1 MGNSLIYILTS
12 EAMPRF
18 IKIGAT
24 TRDVN
29 SRIRELN
36 AQSGSP
42 GDYQAYAVYET
53 NNPSLVDT
61 VLHSALD
68 TLLPDARY
76 SPKKELYE
84 IAPEKVYA
92 LLEAMSIIDGRH
104 DKLYKGPPAQ
114 IISRS
119 VVQPSEQPLQPHT
132 VKTPNTTFAMLGIP
146 CGETLYFKHRT
157 IGNVYS
163 YVVADQ
169 VNQVTYNGQNY
180 SLNDLLHMILAL
192 EGQDTTSSGN
202 RKSINA
208 WEKFTYNGVVLTVLR
223 KRISIAR

>member
-12 EAMPRF
+12 AAMPRF

-36 AQSGSP
+36 AQTGSP

-68 TLLPDARY
+68 ILLPDARY
-76 SPKKELYE
+76 LPNKELYE

-92 LLEAMSIIDGRH
+92 LLEAMSIIDGRR
-104 DKLYKGPPAQ
+104 DKLYKGPLRPAMPHTAVH
-114 IISRS
+114 SS
-119 VVQPSEQPLQPHT
+119 STPQPHT
-132 VKTPNTTFAMLGIP
+132 GSTPKTTFAMLGIP
-146 CGETLYFKHRT
+146 CGATLYLKYRT
-157 IGNVYS
+157 ITNPYS
-163 YVVADQ
+163 CVVATQ
-169 VNQVTYNGQNY
+169 TNRVTYNGTEY
-180 SLNDLLHMILAL
+180 SLNDLLHTILAL

-208 WEKFTYNGVVLTVLR
+208 WEKFTYNGIVLTVLR
-223 KRISIAR
+223 KRIGNPC